1 MIPCGADAWPPI
13 AFLLANKN
21 HRDQESETTMSEP
34 RFEPRDPDFDA
45 RVRASFVRQTF
56 MNFLGARILSVA
68 PGAVEV
74 ELTLR
79 RELEPQ
85 HGFAHAGVAWSI
97 ADNAAGYAS
106 QSLMAADDGVL
117 TVELKIN
124 LLAPAKGER
133 LVARGRVERA
143 GRRLTVARADV
154 YAVAGGA
161 ETHVATAIGTYMT
174 MSGLADRS

>member
-1 MIPCGADAWPPI
+1 
-13 AFLLANKN
+13 
-21 HRDQESETTMSEP
+21 MSEP
-34 RFEPRDPDFDA
+34 RFEPRDPDFEA

-56 MNFLGARILSVA
+56 MGFLGARILSVA

-74 ELTLR
+74 ELPLR
-79 RELEPQ
+79 RELEQQ
-85 HGFAHAGVAWSI
+85 HGFAHAGAAWAI

-106 QSLMAADDGVL
+106 QSLMAADEGVL

-133 LVARGRVERA
+133 LIARGRVERA

-154 YAVAGGA
+154 YAVTGA
-161 ETHVATAIGTYMT
+161 EETHVAIAVGTFMT
-174 MSGLADRS
+174 MSGLAGRT